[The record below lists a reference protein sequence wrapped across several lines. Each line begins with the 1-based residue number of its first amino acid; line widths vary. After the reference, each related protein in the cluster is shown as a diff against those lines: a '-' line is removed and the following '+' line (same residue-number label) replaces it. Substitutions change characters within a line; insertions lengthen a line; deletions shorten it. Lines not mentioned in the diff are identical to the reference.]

1 MPIMSSHPSIT
12 ESQRFAHRLRLIMR
26 AAGHPLSPT
35 LVANEFNLRY
45 WGEGITVH
53 AARNWLNGISL
64 PKSDKLRVLALWLQ
78 VKPQDL
84 LFGTESKPAAMGVEE
99 PTEHDASTLADD
111 YMLEK
116 YLALPH
122 DYQRMVREIVAA
134 LHLMMQQDKLTAQTY
149 TSPDAG
155 HAANTPG
162 HASG

>member
-1 MPIMSSHPSIT
+1 MSPRYAS

-26 AAGHPLSPT
+26 AAGYPLSPT
-35 LVANEFNLRY
+35 LIANEFNLRY

-64 PKSDKLRVLALWLQ
+64 PKSDKLRVLAFWLQ

-84 LFGTESKPAAMGVEE
+84 LFGSDVTPQAMTVEE
-99 PTEHDASTLADD
+99 HVQQDSASLADD

-116 YLALPH
+116 FRDLPH

-134 LHLMMQQDKLTAQTY
+134 LHILMQQEKLTAKTL
-149 TSPDAG
+149 TAPEGDLPPNLPDKR
-155 HAANTPG
+155 TV
-162 HASG
+162 